1 MPKRQ
6 LLETDQKALEINLN
20 PKIYGTFA
28 EIGAGQEVARYFFQV
43 GAAAGTIAKTMSAYD
58 KVYSDQI
65 YGVEPTGR
73 YVCESRIHKMVDH
86 EYNLMVDRL
95 RHDRPDTNFF
105 VFADTIA
112 AINYSRTIPGNGW
125 MGLRFQLDPEV
136 GTSNDLLL
144 HVRMLDNDNQLQ
156 QQAIGILGVNM
167 IYGAYHYHNDPETLV
182 QSLLDGLM
190 GRVAIDMIVL
200 EGANFSELD
209 NRLLSLWLVKHGL
222 TEVTM
227 FDPRGRS
234 IHPSEF
240 LYRKSVMV
248 VRGSFRPIT
257 LVNEDMLRAGY
268 QQFRESG
275 KLDPAKSC
283 LLTELTLD
291 NLQESAELNERDFLH
306 RATLLNELGQTVI
319 ISNYH
324 RYGDLIEYLNLYKV
338 SPVGIVLGVNDLLE
352 LIAAK
357 YRDNQD
363 GRLLAAFGEIFTRN
377 VNLYVYP
384 VQQEGSEEL
393 VTAQN
398 VPIPEGV
405 KFLYKHLLDSGQIVD
420 IANFRPENLHIYSR
434 NVLNMI
440 KSGEDGWEKLVP
452 EKVAKLIK
460 EDNLFEYPSEKL
472 AFEY

>member
-1 MPKRQ
+1 MRQ

-20 PKIYGTFA
+20 PKVYGTFA

-65 YGVEPTGR
+65 YGVEPSGR

-86 EYNLMVDRL
+86 EYELMVDRL
-95 RHDRPDTNFF
+95 RHDKPNTNFF

-112 AINYSRTIPGNGW
+112 AINYSRTIRGNGW
-125 MGLRFQLDPEV
+125 MGLRFQLDPAT
-136 GTSNDLLL
+136 GGSNDLLL

-167 IYGAYHYHNDPETLV
+167 IYGAFNYHDDPETLV
-182 QSLLDGLM
+182 LSLLDGLK
-190 GRVAIDMIVL
+190 GRIAIDMIVL
-200 EGANFSELD
+200 EGENFTKLD

-275 KLDPAKSC
+275 NLDPAKSF

-291 NLQESAELNERDFLH
+291 NLQESAEMNERDFLH

-324 RYGDLIEYLNLYKV
+324 KYGDLIEY
-338 SPVGIVLGVNDLLE
+338 
-352 LIAAK
+352 IASK

-363 GRLLAAFGEIFTRN
+363 GRLLAAFGEIFTRD
-377 VNLYVYP
+377 VNIYVYP
-384 VQQEGSEEL
+384 AQQEGSEEL
-393 VTAQN
+393 MTAQN

-405 KFLYKHLLDSGQIVD
+405 KFLYKHLIDSGQVVD
-420 IANFRPENLHIYSR
+420 ITHFHPENLHIYSR
-434 NVLNMI
+434 DVLQMI
-440 KSGEDGWEKLVP
+440 KAGEMGWEELVP
-452 EKVAKLIK
+452 KKVAKLIK
-460 EDNLFEYPSEKL
+460 SENLFEFPSEKL

>member
-1 MPKRQ
+1 MAQRQ

-20 PKIYGTFA
+20 PKVYGTFA

-73 YVCESRIHKMVDH
+73 YVCESRIHKMMDH
-86 EYNLMVDRL
+86 EYGLMVDRL

-105 VFADTIA
+105 VFADTVA
-112 AINYSRTIPGNGW
+112 AINYSRTIRGNGW
-125 MGLRFQLDPEV
+125 LGLRFQLDPAN
-136 GTSNDLLL
+136 GTHNDLIL

-167 IYGAYHYHNDPETLV
+167 IYGAYHYQRDPETLV
-182 QSLLDGLM
+182 VSLLDGLK

-200 EGANFSELD
+200 EGADFSVD

-227 FDPRGRS
+227 FDPKGRS

-248 VRGSFRPIT
+248 VRGSFRPAT
-257 LVNEDMLRAGY
+257 LVNEDMLKMGY
-268 QQFRESG
+268 KQFREAEDV
-275 KLDPAKSC
+275 DPAKSF

-291 NLQESAELNERDFLH
+291 NLQSSAELNERDFLH

-319 ISNYH
+319 ISNYD

-338 SPVGIVLGVNDLLE
+338 SPVGIVLGVNELLE
-352 LIAAK
+352 LISSK

-377 VNLYVYP
+377 VKLYVYP
-384 VQQEGSEEL
+384 AQQEGAEEL
-393 VTAQN
+393 ITAQN

-420 IANFRPENLHIYSR
+420 ITDFHAENLHIYSR
-434 NVLNMI
+434 DVLNLI
-440 KSGEDGWEKLVP
+440 KAGEEGWEQMVP
-452 EKVAKLIK
+452 ERVAKLIK
-460 EDNLFEYPSEKL
+460 AENLFGYPAEKL

>member
-1 MPKRQ
+1 MRQ

-65 YGVEPTGR
+65 YGVEPSGR
-73 YVCESRIHKMVDH
+73 YVCESRIHKMVNH
-86 EYNLMVDRL
+86 EYELMVDRL

-105 VFADTIA
+105 VFADTVA
-112 AINYSRTIPGNGW
+112 AINYSRTIRGNGW
-125 MGLRFQLDPEV
+125 LGLRFQLNPAD
-136 GTSNDLLL
+136 GTYNDLLL

-167 IYGAYHYHNDPETLV
+167 IYGAYNYHEDPETLV
-182 QSLLDGLM
+182 QSLMDGLK
-190 GRVAIDMIVL
+190 GRVAIDMMVL
-200 EGANFSELD
+200 DGANFADLD

-222 TEVTM
+222 TDITM
-227 FDPRGRS
+227 FDPNGRS
-234 IHPSEF
+234 THASEF

-268 QQFRESG
+268 QQFRESSG
-275 KLDPAKSC
+275 LDPTKSF

-291 NLQESAELNERDFLH
+291 NLQESTELNERDYLH
-306 RATLLNELGQTVI
+306 RATLLNEMGHTVVL
-319 ISNYH
+319 SNYH
-324 RYGDLIEYLNLYKV
+324 KYGDLIEYLSLYKV

-352 LIAAK
+352 LIANK

-384 VQQEGSEEL
+384 AQQEGSEEMM
-393 VTAQN
+393 TAQN

-405 KFLYKHLLDSGQIVD
+405 KFLYRHLLDSGQIVD
-420 IANFRPENLHIYSR
+420 ITDYRAEHLHIYSR
-434 NVLNMI
+434 DVLEQI
-440 KSGEDGWEKLVP
+440 KNGEDGWEQLVP
-452 EKVAKLIK
+452 DKVARLVKSA
-460 EDNLFEYPSEKL
+460 NLFEYPSEKL
-472 AFEY
+472 EFTY

>member
-1 MPKRQ
+1 MPARQ

-65 YGVEPTGR
+65 YGVEPSGR
-73 YVCESRIHKMVDH
+73 YVCESRIHRMLDH

-95 RHDRPDTNFF
+95 RHDRPDSTFF
-105 VFADTIA
+105 VFADTVA
-112 AINYSRTIPGNGW
+112 AINYSRTIRGNGW
-125 MGLRFQLDPEV
+125 LGLRFQLD
-136 GTSNDLLL
+136 SAADRHNDLLL

-167 IYGAYHYHNDPETLV
+167 IYAAFHYQQDPETLV
-182 QSLLDGLM
+182 LSLLDGLK

-200 EGANFSELD
+200 EGPDFPVD

-222 TEVTM
+222 TDITM

-240 LYRKSVMV
+240 LYRKSIMV

-257 LVNEDMLRAGY
+257 LVNEDMLKAGY
-268 QQFRESG
+268 QQFRESEG
-275 KLDPAKSC
+275 IDPATSF

-291 NLQESAELNERDFLH
+291 NLQHSAELNERDFLH
-306 RATLLNELGQTVI
+306 RARLLNAMGQTVAL
-319 ISNYH
+319 SNYH
-324 RYGDLIEYLNLYKV
+324 RYGDLIEYLSLYRV
-338 SPVGIVLGVNDLLE
+338 APVGIVMGVHDLLQM
-352 LIAAK
+352 ISDK

-377 VNLYVYP
+377 VKLYIYP
-384 VQQEGSEEL
+384 AQQEGSADL
-393 VTAQN
+393 MTAHN

-405 KFLYKHLLDSGQIVD
+405 KFLYRHLLDSGQIVD
-420 IANFRPENLHIYSR
+420 ITHFHPEHLHIYSAK
-434 NVLNMI
+434 VLAMI
-440 KSGEDGWEKLVP
+440 KSGEDGWEKMVP
-452 EKVAKLIK
+452 EKAARLIK
-460 EDNLFEYPSEKL
+460 EENLFEYPSERL
-472 AFEY
+472 AFDY

>member
-1 MPKRQ
+1 MKQNRQ

-20 PKIYGTFA
+20 TKVYGTFA

-73 YVCESRIHKMVDH
+73 YVCESRIHKMMDH
-86 EYNLMVDRL
+86 EYELMVDRL

-125 MGLRFQLDPEV
+125 MGLRFQLDPA
-136 GTSNDLLL
+136 SSKHNDLLL

-167 IYGAYHYHNDPETLV
+167 IYAVYHYYDDPETLV
-182 QSLLDGLM
+182 LSLLDGLK
-190 GRVAIDMIVL
+190 GRISIDMIVL
-200 EGANFSELD
+200 EGQNFTVD

-222 TEVTM
+222 TNITM

-257 LVNEDMLRAGY
+257 LVNEDMLKAGY
-268 QQFRESG
+268 HQFRESEG
-275 KLDPAKSC
+275 IEPTKSF

-291 NLQESAELNERDFLH
+291 NLQASAELNERDFLH
-306 RATLLNELGQTVI
+306 RATLLNELGQTVV
-319 ISNYH
+319 ISNYG
-324 RYGDLIEYLNLYKV
+324 RYSDLINYLSLYKV
-338 SPVGIVLGVNDLLE
+338 NPVGIVLGVNELLQM
-352 LIAAK
+352 ISQR
-357 YRDNQD
+357 YHDNQD

-377 VNLYVYP
+377 VKLYVYP
-384 VQQEGSEEL
+384 AQQEGSEDL
-393 VTAQN
+393 MTAQN

-420 IANFRPENLHIYSR
+420 IHNFHPENLHIYST
-434 NVLNMI
+434 NVLHMI
-440 KSGEDGWEKLVP
+440 KSGEEGWEKLVP
-452 EKVAKLIK
+452 DKVARLIK
-460 EDNLFEYPSEKL
+460 EENLFEYPSEKL
-472 AFEY
+472 SFEY